1 MLRPLDRELVF
12 AWLER
17 SSIGY
22 AAQVLKQKRARERS
36 TLVLVRARSLTRA
49 GSIEPSKQFN
59 AMLCCALSA

>member
-12 AWLER
+12 AWL
-17 SSIGY
+17 
-22 AAQVLKQKRARERS
+22 AAATHKFYKQKRARERCA
-36 TLVLVRARSLTRA
+36 LVLVRARSLTRA